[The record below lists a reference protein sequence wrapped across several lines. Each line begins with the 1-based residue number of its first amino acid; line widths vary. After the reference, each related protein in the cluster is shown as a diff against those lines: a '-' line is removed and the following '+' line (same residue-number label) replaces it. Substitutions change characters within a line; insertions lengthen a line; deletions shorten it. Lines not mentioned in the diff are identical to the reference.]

1 MDKLSKI
8 QRCYHCGAILQ
19 CEDEAKE
26 GYIDFNIINKYPE
39 GFLLCNNCFS
49 TEKFSNGPKEASFDE
64 EYTKVLEEIK
74 RKNALVV
81 YVVNLFSFEGSFIN
95 KIIKLLNGLD
105 ILVVGNKRDLLPI
118 DLKDEKIKEY
128 VKQKLNEIKLNVLDV
143 VITSTVNKTYG
154 IHEMYNAI
162 LKYSNN
168 RDVYFLGASTSGK
181 SALIES
187 LIKNYSNKTNK
198 VITTHKFADTELIG
212 YSIPIS
218 DKNYIYETP
227 GTSIDNSILSKID
240 RQMQN
245 IIIPNESVSAKK
257 VVLNKNTAILFGSL
271 CQVELLSKGKMNAYV
286 YVSSKVNIKT
296 HKNNNDTYFKKQ
308 IERNKYQPSS
318 KKHNTF
324 KDFDIYDLEIEQIGK
339 RDIGIAGLG
348 WITIEGNAQTFRI
361 SVPKGVYV
369 YTSRS
374 KM

>member
-19 CEDEAKE
+19 CEDESKE
-26 GYIDFNIINKYPE
+26 GYIDFNIISKYPE
-39 GFLLCNNCFS
+39 GFLLCNHCFS

-271 CQVELLSKGKMNAYV
+271 CQVELLSKGKMNA
-286 YVSSKVNIKT
+286 
-296 HKNNNDTYFKKQ
+296 
-308 IERNKYQPSS
+308 
-318 KKHNTF
+318 
-324 KDFDIYDLEIEQIGK
+324 
-339 RDIGIAGLG
+339 
-348 WITIEGNAQTFRI
+348 
-361 SVPKGVYV
+361 
-369 YTSRS
+369 
-374 KM
+374 